1 MMRVQSETAG
11 ASSTPMSAPWLGVA
25 PEGQLPAATPPQRLE
40 YLCELVAEL
49 KVMAEQGDLRRLAAI
64 LALAHDEARQQL
76 EGR

>member
-1 MMRVQSETAG
+1 MRVQLETA
-11 ASSTPMSAPWLGVA
+11 APSSTPMSAPWLGA
-25 PEGQLPAATPPQRLE
+25 EPGAELPPATQSQRLE